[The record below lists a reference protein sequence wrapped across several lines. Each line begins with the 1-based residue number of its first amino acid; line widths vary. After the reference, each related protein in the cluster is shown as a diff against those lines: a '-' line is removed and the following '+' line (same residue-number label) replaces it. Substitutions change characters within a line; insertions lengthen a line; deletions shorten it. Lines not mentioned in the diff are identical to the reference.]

1 MARTVQHTELSNE
14 LKEYGPDNDLGSLL
28 AQIREAYEKY
38 KIEEHM
44 AKAKAKAKWKLYVLF
59 GSAVLFFVLTGLI
72 IILQFK
78 GLLKV

>member
-44 AKAKAKAKWKLYVLF
+44 AKAKRKLYVLF